1 MLFYIGYEILLG
13 YEIEQHIEKEK
24 AMSGQ
29 GNDLGHHL
37 AGGCKHIA
45 L

>member
-13 YEIEQHIEKEK
+13 YEIEQDKGRV
-24 AMSGQ
+24 AMGSQ